1 MMGTVRIAHPTKR
14 RSMSCAMCAPCPA
27 RASVMGPSVHAWH
40 PVHLHT
46 VFAHTHRLEP
56 EIDRY
61 SRRGTTAVDGI
72 QARGDEVHRPAHAD
86 SGGEPGHGADRAEVP
101 EGQRADI
108 VLRRRG
114 HRGDH
119 ELLGALLHVLGAPEE
134 GVPAIQVERTLQYDA
149 ARERPQP
156 NLVVRT
162 VDQAARPRPLRA
174 DGLRGQRSRA
184 DSVEGLIGMKPFGT
198 LYVCVPGRQTPTRP
212 WIDGQPR
219 AVGIEPAARVVEV
232 RPILVRLPAVEPG
245 GFELRV

>member
-1 MMGTVRIAHPTKR
+1 MPVAIRVIIVSSRRRSERAADDTNGHPPHHTTIDVRTKPRSPGDSPKGGASSRPNSEVPSGEERMIGTVRIADPTKR

-86 SGGEPGHGADRAEVP
+86 SGGEPRHGADRAEVP

-119 ELLGALLHVLGAPEE
+119 EVLGALLHVLGEPEE
-134 GVPAIQVERTLQYDA
+134 GGPAIQADRT
-149 ARERPQP
+149 PQ
-156 NLVVRT
+156 
-162 VDQAARPRPLRA
+162 
-174 DGLRGQRSRA
+174 
-184 DSVEGLIGMKPFGT
+184 
-198 LYVCVPGRQTPTRP
+198 
-212 WIDGQPR
+212 
-219 AVGIEPAARVVEV
+219 
-232 RPILVRLPAVEPG
+232 
-245 GFELRV
+245 